1 MKQQFT
7 TKLLRITFTAYP
19 VSPIV
24 IKVVFHPEIST
35 APRRLFLPKSGDRAL
50 VVESV
55 SIYPSVL
62 ISHEA
67 VIDTVMLEELSQEDK
82 RSAMLR
88 TCMIGIAI

>member
-1 MKQQFT
+1 M
-7 TKLLRITFTAYP
+7 
-19 VSPIV
+19 
-24 IKVVFHPEIST
+24 
-35 APRRLFLPKSGDRAL
+35 
-50 VVESV
+50 ESV

-88 TCMIGIAI
+88 TCMIGNAI